1 MAFVAMWAS
10 ESPKGIPKVA
20 GGNAPGKRQTRS
32 DLDPERVESAP
43 AHRSRAGVQ
52 VVPPG
57 QGTTASPTLTGSGD
71 ARIISASR
79 DVAPDYF
86 LMPFQGSPRIRLA
99 TTGAH

>member
-32 DLDPERVESAP
+32 DLDPERVEPAP

-52 VVPPG
+52 LLSLG
-57 QGTTASPTLTGSGD
+57 MGL
-71 ARIISASR
+71 
-79 DVAPDYF
+79 
-86 LMPFQGSPRIRLA
+86 RLLLRPLR
-99 TTGAH
+99 